1 MKHADLIVPG
11 GASNEVA
18 INFIVQNLKSQLH
31 QLGTFKNTLIDDGIY
46 FYDIFDTHWLN
57 LKGSAEEDS
66 SNNPILYKSKQIIF
80 NQNERNKFELVNLFK
95 LLTKD
100 FSVDLYKYD
109 NSFIVSFLILNSM
122 VIKRYMKSGLRMFR
136 NHLRSLKKFWDINK
150 ILFLHFDMELDEII
164 KDNDI
169 EGKDIICILV
179 IFHYEKTNAIVM
191 HKIEQLKQK
200 KPELKFYVLTAF
212 SNIKNLTDLNTQ
224 FADVK
229 IINSLCIVNFE
240 ELITVLKSNCLTS
253 SIDITDESFYHTKFM
268 KLGQKYIQKLVNQ
281 KQPKD

>member
-1 MKHADLIVPG
+1 
-11 GASNEVA
+11 
-18 INFIVQNLKSQLH
+18 
-31 QLGTFKNTLIDDGIY
+31 
-46 FYDIFDTHWLN
+46 
-57 LKGSAEEDS
+57 
-66 SNNPILYKSKQIIF
+66 
-80 NQNERNKFELVNLFK
+80 
-95 LLTKD
+95 
-100 FSVDLYKYD
+100 
-109 NSFIVSFLILNSM
+109 M

-136 NHLRSLKKFWDINK
+136 NHLRSIKKCWDINK

-179 IFHYEKTNAIVM
+179 IFHYEKTNAMVM
-191 HKIEQLKQK
+191 NKIQQLKEK

-240 ELITVLKSNCLTS
+240 ELITVLKSNCLSS
-253 SIDITDESFYHTKFM
+253 SIDITDESFYHKKFM

-281 KQPKD
+281 KQ